1 MMRQKVAETQ
11 RERSKKKKRTKTQE
25 GRSREDERETDQP
38 SCLLIKQP
46 RGEAISPPVK
56 AELRWVTQG
65 TDPTQSTA
73 ACGASGQSQ
82 SKDTWINSER
92 RGSTPAKP
100 TGLRRPSGVTFPL
113 QPGVETE
120 GLRLK
125 AWLLS

>member
-1 MMRQKVAETQ
+1 MMCVSVCNDATKSCETQ
-11 RERSKKKKRTKTQE
+11 TERSKKKGRKTQE
-25 GRSREDERETDQP
+25 GRSREDKRETDQP

-65 TDPTQSTA
+65 TDPSRSTA

-92 RGSTPAKP
+92 
-100 TGLRRPSGVTFPL
+100 
-113 QPGVETE
+113 
-120 GLRLK
+120 
-125 AWLLS
+125 